1 MELQEKFFKA
11 FFFSFLIG
19 VILCTLIVIAF
30 LGFFTNNYLNKRTS
44 QNIINLRKNY
54 SKIIINSANI
64 LLQKKFL
71 KFQTGLNELALFYQ
85 KMANDLMSSNEN
97 HTFNNSLLK
106 CVFNLADDF
115 CLNMPNGT
123 EHMALWI
130 LDHETTEENL

>member
-11 FFFSFLIG
+11 FFFPFLTG
-19 VILCTLIVIAF
+19 VILCTLIVIIF

-85 KMANDLMSSNEN
+85 KWQM
-97 HTFNNSLLK
+97 
-106 CVFNLADDF
+106 
-115 CLNMPNGT
+115 
-123 EHMALWI
+123 I
-130 LDHETTEENL
+130 Y